1 MNRPLAACAFLF
13 TLSSVACGGDMP
25 PQSPSR
31 PSGPSG
37 AASADPDLALLADG
51 QNGPNG
57 KRPAGAKPG
66 AGAQG
71 GASAAAGDEYARG
84 SAAFKAGDYP
94 TARASF
100 EASVK
105 KNPKQADAHYALALV
120 LDKTG
125 DRAAAEKSYKDAL
138 GLQPDMLEAAENLAA
153 LYVES
158 GRYDD
163 AASVAKKALEKNA
176 KSAPLTLNYA
186 VALGGKGDQA
196 GSQKAFEDA
205 LRLEPNNALFH
216 ITYAQQLASW
226 KKRDEALDRLKL
238 AQKAAGDDPA
248 LLGGIGFELRTLRA
262 APECVQV
269 FDKAIALKDNAD
281 FRTNR
286 ALCKHANKDKTGAIA
301 DLVQA
306 TTKEPEFAPA
316 RYWLGWAQHEEGK
329 FTEAAAAYKKYL
341 ELAPKGPL
349 AKAAEAKLAL
359 ARDKKKS
366 PPPPKR

>member
-1 MNRPLAACAFLF
+1 MNRPLAACTFLVS
-13 TLSSVACGGDMP
+13 LSLVACGGDKP
-25 PQSPSR
+25 AQSP
-31 PSGPSG
+31 PGPSSG
-37 AASADPDLALLADG
+37 ASADPDLALLADG
-51 QNGPNG
+51 QVGKGP
-57 KRPAGAKPG
+57 ASAKPG
-66 AGAQG
+66 AAAPG
-71 GASAAAGDEYARG
+71 GGSAAAADEYARG
-84 SAAFKAGDYP
+84 SAAFKAGDYA

-138 GLQPDMLEAAENLAA
+138 GLQPDMLEAAENLTA

-163 AASVAKKALEKNA
+163 AASVAKKALAKNA
-176 KSAPLTLNYA
+176 KNAPLTLNYA
-186 VALGGKGDQA
+186 VALGGKGDQV

-226 KKRDEALDRLKL
+226 KKRDEALDRLKQ

-262 APECVQV
+262 APECVEV

-306 TTKEPEFAPA
+306 TTREPEFAPA
-316 RYWLGWAQHEEGK
+316 QYWLGWAQHEEGK

-341 ELAPKGPL
+341 ELAPKGPM

-359 ARDKKKS
+359 AKDKKKS
-366 PPPPKR
+366 PPPPKK